1 LDTFA
6 VNPKSL
12 GFLLKSIHER
22 ELALPDFQRD
32 FVWQPGATEALVE
45 SIAQAFPAGSLLF
58 MSYRPDT
65 FTPREV
71 QNAPQLNGPPLQLVL
86 DGQQRLTSLY
96 QAFFGAGEY
105 RYFIDLTYCFGED
118 ADIEE
123 AVFYRH
129 HTRCG
134 RYDTV
139 GKQASLLVMPLGT
152 VFGGGGFESWF
163 DSVLDERAEQGE
175 EKAALRKRL
184 REANE
189 RFIKPI
195 ETYQF
200 PVVTL
205 EQRTSLEAVCSIFET
220 LNKTGVRLSV
230 FELLAAR
237 FFAKG
242 LDLRKKW
249 QAGRAERA
257 IIAEFDVDEYYVLQA
272 IALRARRSAQRADV
286 LKLTK
291 EQLEEHWDPVLR
303 GFKGALEMLR
313 ADCGVLTARW
323 LPYAYMLVPLAAL
336 WDTAIEVAGPAS
348 GANRERLKQWFWC
361 SALNAR
367 YDRAANTQAAR
378 DFNELGRWLRGGE
391 PPESVAE
398 FAFDRER
405 LRSITPRA
413 QSVYKALMAIILR
426 RQTLDFHHASTLSPQ
441 TIASRQI
448 DDHHIFPR
456 AYLNP
461 TGEDPTY
468 AGELV
473 DCILNRT
480 LIDRDTNIRIS
491 NRAPS
496 DYLGHIQGELAKLGP
511 AEGPADLLTRV
522 LESHLLPAG
531 DDSPLFAD
539 NFEGFLSWREAQLTA
554 QIEQATGR
562 HVVASASELGELEL
576 DAVA

>member
-1 LDTFA
+1 LDTFE

-22 ELALPDFQRD
+22 ALALPDFQRD
-32 FVWQPGATEALVE
+32 FVWQPRETEALVE

-71 QNAPQLNGPPLQLVL
+71 HNAPTLTAAPLQLVL

-96 QAFFGAGEY
+96 QAFYGAGEY
-105 RYFIDLTYCFGED
+105 RYFIDLNYCCGDE

-129 HTRCG
+129 HTRGG
-134 RYDTV
+134 RYDTIE
-139 GKQASLLVMPLGT
+139 KQADLLVMPLGV
-152 VFGGGGFESWF
+152 VFGGGGFEGWF
-163 DSVLDERAEQGE
+163 DSVLDHRPEQGDDR
-175 EKAALRKRL
+175 ATLRKRL
-184 REANE
+184 REAND

-205 EQRTSLEAVCSIFET
+205 DQRTSLEAVCSIFET

-237 FFAKG
+237 YFAKG

-249 QAGRAERA
+249 QATLAERE
-257 IIAEFDVDEYYVLQA
+257 IIAEFEVDEYYVLQA
-272 IALRARRSAQRADV
+272 ISLRARRSVQRGEV

-291 EQLEEHWDPVLR
+291 DEVEEHWDPVMR
-303 GFKGALEMLR
+303 GFRGALEMLR

-336 WDTAIEVAGPAS
+336 WDSAIEVAGPAS
-348 GANRERLKQWFWC
+348 GANRERLRQWFWC

-367 YDRAANTQAAR
+367 YDRAANTQAGK
-378 DFNELGRWLRGGE
+378 DFNELGRWLRGGG
-391 PPESVAE
+391 PPESVVE
-398 FAFDRER
+398 FAFDAER

-413 QSVYKALMAIILR
+413 QSVYKALMALVLR
-426 RQTLDFHHASTLSPQ
+426 RQTLDFHHASPLSPQ

-461 TGEDPTY
+461 TDSEPVYPT
-468 AGELV
+468 EVV
-473 DCILNRT
+473 DCVLNRT
-480 LIDRDTNIRIS
+480 MIDRDTNIRIS
-491 NRAPS
+491 NHAPS
-496 DYLGHIQGELAKLGP
+496 DYLGRIQAELVKLSP
-511 AEGPADLLTRV
+511 AQGTMDLLTRV
-522 LESHLLPAG
+522 LESHLLPTG
-531 DDSPLFAD
+531 SSSPLLAD
-539 NFEGFLSWREAQLTA
+539 DFEGFLDWRQEQLA
-554 QIEQATGR
+554 REIERATGR
-562 HVVASASELGELEL
+562 SVVASSAELGELDL